1 MPAHPARRTTA
12 DPAFWDAPLSRV
24 LTVRDTSLRTLR
36 EAGLYLTDR
45 YGNIVHS
52 YALEHSIQLLMRAAE
67 RGERKDIRAATDQ
80 VWRFL
85 QGQRA

>member
-1 MPAHPARRTTA
+1 MPARPARRTTA

-24 LTVRDTSLRTLR
+24 LNVGDKPLRTLR

-45 YGNIVHS
+45 FGNFTHGE
-52 YALEHSIQLLMRAAE
+52 ALEHSIELLMRAAE
-67 RGERKDIRAATDQ
+67 SGERRDIRAATEQ

-85 QGQRA
+85 QGQRG